1 MLRILKI
8 NQMRHSIFLSLIAT
22 LLLPLLPS
30 CKGGNGSVFS
40 ESDTKSVELS
50 YAHNLKLDEFDGFI
64 RATVR
69 NPWDTTK
76 TLHTYLLIP
85 DSADRPSDLP
95 EGTVVRVPLK
105 NALIYSTVH
114 QSLIGELGAR
124 EAIGG
129 ICDAQYIHNPELL
142 QLIADGKVA
151 DCGSSYTPNME
162 RIIQLNPDA
171 ILLSPYENS
180 GNYGKLGQMGIP
192 LVECADYM
200 EGSPLGRTEWMKFYG
215 ILFGTEA
222 RANGMFDN
230 IEKEYKRLTALTD
243 TVSYRPKVMIDR
255 LYGNSWYVPSAN
267 STMGRFIKDAGGS
280 NPFDGAGNAGSIG
293 MSGEQVLHEAGNA
306 DIWILRYGQATDK
319 TLHELASDSP
329 IYGQFKPLKDG
340 RVYGCNTQ
348 KINYYEQT
356 PFHPHWVLKD
366 FISIIHPEI
375 SDPEYRNRYFTPL
388 KP

>member
-8 NQMRHSIFLSLIAT
+8 NPMRHSIFLSLITT

-40 ESDTKSVELS
+40 ESANKSVELS
-50 YAHNLKLDEFDGFI
+50 YARNLKLDEFDGFI

-76 TLHTYLLIP
+76 TLHTYLLVP

-192 LVECADYM
+192 LVDSADYM
-200 EGSPLGRTEWMKFYG
+200 EGSPLGR
-215 ILFGTEA
+215 
-222 RANGMFDN
+222 
-230 IEKEYKRLTALTD
+230 
-243 TVSYRPKVMIDR
+243 
-255 LYGNSWYVPSAN
+255 
-267 STMGRFIKDAGGS
+267 AGWV
-280 NPFDGAGNAGSIG
+280 NC
-293 MSGEQVLHEAGNA
+293 SGLVLG
-306 DIWILRYGQATDK
+306 
-319 TLHELASDSP
+319 
-329 IYGQFKPLKDG
+329 
-340 RVYGCNTQ
+340 
-348 KINYYEQT
+348 
-356 PFHPHWVLKD
+356 
-366 FISIIHPEI
+366 
-375 SDPEYRNRYFTPL
+375 
-388 KP
+388 

>member
-40 ESDTKSVELS
+40 ESANKSVELS

-64 RATVR
+64 RAT
-69 NPWDTTK
+69 
-76 TLHTYLLIP
+76 
-85 DSADRPSDLP
+85 
-95 EGTVVRVPLK
+95 
-105 NALIYSTVH
+105 
-114 QSLIGELGAR
+114 
-124 EAIGG
+124 
-129 ICDAQYIHNPELL
+129 AQYIHKPELL

-151 DCGSSYTPNME
+151 DCGNSYTPNME

-222 RANGMFDN
+222 HANGMFDN

-280 NPFDGAGNAGSIG
+280 NPFDGAGDAGSIG

-340 RVYGCNTQ
+340 KVYGCNTQ